1 MPTENAIP
9 TIDLTALRTGG
20 TDLGFTRD
28 RNISAQ
34 VGSSRLA
41 MGRRDVA
48 RLIDEACRDT
58 GFFLVTGHGVP
69 ADLISKT
76 RQRAIDFFA
85 LPDDEKMKV
94 QRPPAKISR
103 GYNWVGDRSIAYSM
117 GQAAPPDIQEAFGFG
132 QDRPDLASKVDK
144 ASAQMYAPNIW
155 PERPHDFKQTMVSYY
170 DAMMG
175 LASNV
180 LRAMA
185 TALDVNENYF
195 ADKFDRQASVCRIIR
210 YPAVTQ
216 PPLPGQLRA
225 GTHTDYG
232 IMTFV
237 RGDDTPGG
245 LQVRHRNGNWIDV
258 HIPRDGFC
266 CNIGDLMARWS
277 NDRWVS
283 TLHRV
288 AVPPPDVVP
297 QDRISLVFFTN
308 PNPDAE
314 IRCLD
319 NCVRPGETP
328 KYPPIT
334 VSEHYLGK
342 LMRAGHSRVDAK
354 AADALTH

>member
-1 MPTENAIP
+1 MAEHTIP
-9 TIDLTALRTGG
+9 TIDLTPLRKG
-20 TDLGFTRD
+20 TDADKRE
-28 RNISAQ
+28 
-34 VGSSRLA
+34 
-41 MGRRDVA
+41 VA
-48 RLIDEACRDT
+48 RNIDEACRDT

-69 ADLISKT
+69 AELITKT

-85 LPDDEKMKV
+85 LPDAEKLKV
-94 QRPPAKISR
+94 QRPPSKISR
-103 GYNWVGDRSIAYSM
+103 GYNWVGDRAIAYSM
-117 GQAAPPDIQEAFGFG
+117 GQATPPDIQEAFGFG
-132 QDRPDLASKVDK
+132 QDRPDLAAKVDPT
-144 ASAQMYAPNIW
+144 SAQMYAPNYW
-155 PERPHDFKQTMVSYY
+155 PEQPSDFRQVMVSYY
-170 DAMMG
+170 DAMQG
-175 LASNV
+175 LAQSV

-185 TALDVNENYF
+185 TALGVDESYF

-245 LQVRHRNGNWIDV
+245 LQVQHRSGDWIDL
-258 HIPRDGFC
+258 HIPAGDFA
-266 CNIGDLMARWS
+266 CNIGDLMMRWS

-288 AVPPPDVVP
+288 AVPPPGAKP

-314 IRCLD
+314 IRCIEQ
-319 NCVRPGETP
+319 CVGPGEAP
-328 KYPPIT
+328 KYPPVQ

-342 LMRAGHSRVDAK
+342 LMRAGHSKVDAK

>member
-1 MPTENAIP
+1 MAAASAIP
-9 TIDLTALRTGG
+9 TIDLTPLR
-20 TDLGFTRD
+20 
-28 RNISAQ
+28 S
-34 VGSSRLA
+34 GSDADKRA
-41 MGRRDVA
+41 VA
-48 RLIDEACRDT
+48 RQIDAACMDT

-69 ADLISKT
+69 ADLIAKT

-85 LPDDEKMKV
+85 LPDAEKMKV

-117 GQAAPPDIQEAFGFG
+117 GTAAPPDIQEAFAFG
-132 QDRPDLASKVDK
+132 HDRADLASKVDK

-155 PERPHDFKQTMVSYY
+155 PERPDDFKDTMVSYY

-175 LASNV
+175 LATRV

-185 TALDVNENYF
+185 ISLGANENYF
-195 ADKFDRQASVCRIIR
+195 DDKFDRQASVCRMIR
-210 YPAVTQ
+210 YPAVKQ
-216 PPLPGQLRA
+216 APLPGQLRA

-245 LQVRHRNGNWIDV
+245 LQVKHRNGEWIDV
-258 HIPRDGFC
+258 HIPPNDFV
-266 CNIGDLMARWS
+266 CNIGDLMMRWS

-288 AVPPPDVVP
+288 GIPPPDAAP
-297 QDRISLVFFTN
+297 SDRISLVFFTN

-314 IRCLD
+314 VRCLEA
-319 NCVRPGETP
+319 CLKPGETA

-342 LMRAGHSRVDAK
+342 LMKAGHSNVDAK

>member
-1 MPTENAIP
+1 MAAVGAIP
-9 TIDLTALRTGG
+9 TIDLTPLR
-20 TDLGFTRD
+20 
-28 RNISAQ
+28 S
-34 VGSSRLA
+34 GSDAGQRE
-41 MGRRDVA
+41 VA
-48 RLIDEACRDT
+48 RQIDDACRDT
-58 GFFLVTGHGVP
+58 GFFMVTGHGVP
-69 ADLISKT
+69 VDLITAT
-76 RQRAIDFFA
+76 RRRAIDFFA
-85 LPDDEKMKV
+85 LPLEEKMKV

-103 GYNWVGDRSIAYSM
+103 GYNWVGDRAIAYSM
-117 GQAAPPDIQEAFGFG
+117 GQATPPDIQEAFAFG
-132 QDRPDLASKVDK
+132 HDRADLASKVDK
-144 ASAQMYAPNIW
+144 VSAQMYAPNIW
-155 PERPHDFKQTMVSYY
+155 PEHPHDFKHVMITYY
-170 DAMMG
+170 GAMMG
-175 LASNV
+175 LASSV

-185 TALDVNENYF
+185 AALGVNDDYF
-195 ADKFDRQASVCRIIR
+195 ADKFDRQASVCRMIR

-216 PPLPGQLRA
+216 PTLPGQLRA

-245 LQVRHRNGNWIDV
+245 LQVKHRNGDWIDV
-258 HIPRDGFC
+258 HIPPNDFV
-266 CNIGDLMARWS
+266 CNIGDLMMRWS

-288 AVPPPDVVP
+288 GIPPPDTAP

-314 IRCLD
+314 IRCID

-342 LMRAGHSRVDAK
+342 LMRAGHSTVEAK
-354 AADALTH
+354 AEDVLTH